1 MFLGQARGRVGSVV
15 FSRRMGKQITRT
27 YNAEPAN
34 PKTRAQALQRAQF
47 STVIAA
53 SVGLKEVINNS
64 FDGVKN
70 GQESVNKFVSVNL
83 SDLRKRSLE
92 GETTAMEWLVPKGS
106 SFVQPQ
112 PWIISQGSLKEIW
125 AGTSNLLL
133 ADSKVYPDG
142 WASITSEEMA
152 AWTAADLKKVWA
164 YEPGCQLTFVT
175 IESVTQPDGTEK
187 LQPVIDRIVFN
198 NLSPND
204 SETPLF
210 YQDERADDEYI
221 YISANFV
228 DLTKTTLPVGEDKYG
243 NKVVILPDYLTAP
256 QGGTTW
262 AGPLNLADGFLGLG
276 VITTVVRDGNYVHSK
291 SYFSPNY
298 DAYDYT
304 DDAVST
310 YLAQSNAR
318 KVISSDYYTEQP
330 GTDYNDFDVPTLE
343 EVVSAQI
350 FAQGM
355 KAKGVYVGKSNSY
368 GPVAEGV
375 PITLQVNLPA
385 RFQIRAN
392 SMSAYNGETP
402 LGNDWT
408 IMRSSAGSMIVT
420 GPMPTTTT
428 FPFNVSFEVDDN
440 YSGSYVGRAALRI
453 NVSKANSKP

>member
-70 GQESVNKFVSVNL
+70 GQESVNKFVSLNL
-83 SDLRKRSLE
+83 SDLRARALDGDSAAL
-92 GETTAMEWLVPKGS
+92 EWLVPKGQ

-112 PWIISQGSLKEIW
+112 SWIISKGQLGHILPNI
-125 AGTSNLLL
+125 SNIFGNTTTIQVDHDEYK
-133 ADSKVYPDG
+133 AFTV
-142 WASITSEEMA
+142 
-152 AWTAADLKKVWA
+152 ADLKQRFF

-175 IESVTQPDGTEK
+175 VELTEDVDGNTVYVPK
-187 LQPVIDRIVFN
+187 FDRIVFN
-198 NLSPND
+198 NLAPSAGSDPVIIIANG
-204 SETPLF
+204 
-210 YQDERADDEYI
+210 ADNHFAIQAEY
-221 YISANFV
+221 V
-228 DLTKTTLPVGEDKYG
+228 DLTKTTLHVNNEYT
-243 NKVVILPDYLTAP
+243 YA
-256 QGGTTW
+256 GGTIK
-262 AGPLNLADGFLGLG
+262 AVELPEYFAAEFDGEEYKLRLGEGYICLG
-276 VITTVVRDGNYVHSK
+276 IITTVLRDGNYVHST
-291 SYFSPNY
+291 SYIRPNF
-298 DAYDYT
+298 DGYDYT
-304 DDAVST
+304 EDAVST

-318 KVISSDYYTEQP
+318 KAISSDYYTEQP
-330 GTDYNDFDVPTLE
+330 GTDYNDWDVPTLE

-355 KAKGVYVGKSNSY
+355 KPKGVYVGQTNSY

-375 PITLQVNLPA
+375 TITLQINLPP

-408 IMRSSAGSMIVT
+408 IMRSSLGSMIVT
-420 GPMPTTTT
+420 GPMPTTTS
-428 FPFNVSFEVDDN
+428 FPFNVSFEVDDSS
-440 YSGSYVGRAALRI
+440 SGSHVGRAALRI
-453 NVSKANSKP
+453 NVSKANS

>member
-15 FSRRMGKQITRT
+15 FSRRMGKQISRT

-83 SDLRKRSLE
+83 SDLRARALD
-92 GETTAMEWLVPKGS
+92 GDTPALEWLVPKGQ

-112 PWIISQGSLKEIW
+112 SWIISKGQLGQILPNI
-125 AGTSNLLL
+125 SNIFGESTLIKG
-133 ADSKVYPDG
+133 DDNYDVY
-142 WASITSEEMA
+142 TV
-152 AWTAADLKKVWA
+152 ADLKQRFF

-175 IESVTQPDGTEK
+175 VELTEDVNGNTVYVPK
-187 LQPVIDRIVFN
+187 YDRIVFN
-198 NLSPND
+198 NLAPSADND
-204 SETPLF
+204 PVIMLLRGEDAF
-210 YQDERADDEYI
+210 AIKAE
-221 YISANFV
+221 FV
-228 DLTKTTLPVGEDKYG
+228 DLTKTTLDVSTKYTG
-243 NKVVILPDYLTAP
+243 LDKVVKLPDYIYPNTVEQTTTAH
-256 QGGTTW
+256 
-262 AGPLNLADGFLGLG
+262 LAEGYICLG
-276 VITTVVRDGNYVHSK
+276 VITTVLRDGNYVHST
-291 SYFSPNY
+291 SYIRPNF
-298 DAYDYT
+298 DGYDYT

-310 YLAQSNAR
+310 YMTQSKAR
-318 KVISSDYYTEQP
+318 KAISSDYYTEQP

-343 EVVSAQI
+343 DVVSAQI

-355 KAKGVYVGKSNSY
+355 KPKGVFVGQTNSY
-368 GPVAEGV
+368 GPVAEHV
-375 PITLQVNLPA
+375 PITLQVNLPP

-420 GPMPTTTT
+420 GPMPTTTS
-428 FPFNVSFEVDDN
+428 FPFNVSFEVDDTV
-440 YSGSYVGRAALRI
+440 SGSYVGRAALRI
-453 NVSKANSKP
+453 NVSKANS

>member
-92 GETTAMEWLVPKGS
+92 GESTANEWLVPKGS

-112 PWIISQGSLKEIW
+112 PWIISQGTLKEIW

-133 ADSKVYPDG
+133 VNSKVYSYG
-142 WASITSEEMA
+142 WQGITSEELV
-152 AWTAADLKKVWA
+152 AWTAADLKKAWA

-175 IESVTQPDGTEK
+175 IESVTQADGTEK
-187 LQPVIDRIVFN
+187 LVPVIDRIVFN
-198 NLSPND
+198 NLAPND

-210 YQDERADDEYI
+210 YQDQHRDDADI

-228 DLTKTTLPVGEDKYG
+228 DLTKTTLKVGKDHYG
-243 NKVVILPDYLTAP
+243 NKVVILPNYLVAP
-256 QGGTTW
+256 QGVTNW
-262 AGPLNLADGFLGLG
+262 DGPLNLADGYLGLG
-276 VITTVVRDGNYVHSK
+276 VITTVLRDGNYVHSK

-318 KVISSDYYTEQP
+318 KAISSDYYTEQP

-343 EVVSAQI
+343 DVVSAQI

-355 KAKGVYVGKSNSY
+355 NPKGVFIGHTNSY
-368 GPVAEGV
+368 GPVAEGS
-375 PITLQVNLPA
+375 PITLQVNLPP

-420 GPMPTTTT
+420 GPMPTTTS
-428 FPFNVSFEVDDN
+428 FPFNVSFQVDDTVSDSN
-440 YSGSYVGRAALRI
+440 VGRAALRI
-453 NVSKANSKP
+453 NVSKANS

>member
-83 SDLRKRSLE
+83 SDLRARALD
-92 GETTAMEWLVPKGS
+92 GDTPALEWLVPKGQ

-112 PWIISQGSLKEIW
+112 SWIISKGQLGSILPNI
-125 AGTSNLLL
+125 SNIFGQSTRIVGE
-133 ADSKVYPDG
+133 DDEPDFDVY
-142 WASITSEEMA
+142 TV
-152 AWTAADLKKVWA
+152 ADLKRHFF
-164 YEPGCQLTFVT
+164 YEPGCQITFVT
-175 IESVTQPDGTEK
+175 VQLTEDVDGNTVYVPK
-187 LQPVIDRIVFN
+187 YDRIVFN
-198 NLSPND
+198 NLAPSED
-204 SETPLF
+204 SDPVIFCVAGKLSF
-210 YQDERADDEYI
+210 A
-221 YISANFV
+221 ISADIL
-228 DLTKTTLPVGEDKYG
+228 DLTKTTLKEGSYPGFTKA
-243 NKVVILPDYLTAP
+243 ILLPDYITASTVDTS
-256 QGGTTW
+256 TT
-262 AGPLNLADGFLGLG
+262 AQLGEGHICLG
-276 VITTVVRDGNYVHSK
+276 VITTVARNGNYVHST
-291 SYFSPNY
+291 SYIRPNF
-298 DAYDYT
+298 DGYDYT
-304 DDAVST
+304 EDAVST
-310 YLAQSNAR
+310 YLAQSKAR
-318 KVISSDYYTEQP
+318 KAISSDYYTEQP
-330 GTDYNDFDVPTLE
+330 GTDYNDWDVPTLE

-355 KAKGVYVGKSNSY
+355 KPKGVFVGQTNSY

-375 PITLQVNLPA
+375 PITLQVNLPP
-385 RFQIRAN
+385 RFQVRAN

-420 GPMPTTTT
+420 GPMPTTTS

-440 YSGSYVGRAALRI
+440 SSGSHVGRAALRI
-453 NVSKANSKP
+453 NVSKANS

>member
-70 GQESVNKFVSVNL
+70 GQESVNKFVSLNL
-83 SDLRKRSLE
+83 SDLRARALDGDSAALQ
-92 GETTAMEWLVPKGS
+92 WLVPKGQ

-112 PWIISQGSLKEIW
+112 SWIISKGQLGQILPNI
-125 AGTSNLLL
+125 SNIFG
-133 ADSKVYPDG
+133 DSTT
-142 WASITSEEMA
+142 IEEGHETYEA
-152 AWTAADLKKVWA
+152 FTVADLKQRFF

-175 IESVTQPDGTEK
+175 VELTTDVDGNSVYVPK
-187 LQPVIDRIVFN
+187 FDRIVFN
-198 NLSPND
+198 NLAPSAGSDPVII
-204 SETPLF
+204 
-210 YQDERADDEYI
+210 YADGREKHFVIKAAY
-221 YISANFV
+221 V
-228 DLTKTTLPVGEDKYG
+228 DLTKTTLHVSDQYSF
-243 NKVVILPDYLTAP
+243 LD
-256 QGGTTW
+256 GTTK
-262 AGPLNLADGFLGLG
+262 AVELPEYFAVFTADNVYTSKLAEGYICLG
-276 VITTVVRDGNYVHSK
+276 VITTVLRDGNYVHST
-291 SYFSPNY
+291 SYIRPNF
-298 DAYDYT
+298 DGYDYT
-304 DDAVST
+304 EDAVST

-318 KVISSDYYTEQP
+318 KAISSDYYTEQP

-355 KAKGVYVGKSNSY
+355 KPKGVYVGQTNSY

-375 PITLQVNLPA
+375 PVTLQVNLPP
-385 RFQIRAN
+385 RFQVRAN

-420 GPMPTTTT
+420 GPMPTTTS
-428 FPFNVSFEVDDN
+428 FPFNVSFEVDDTV
-440 YSGSYVGRAALRI
+440 SGSHVGRAALRI
-453 NVSKANSKP
+453 NVSKANS

>member
-1 MFLGQARGRVGSVV
+1 MFLGHARGRVGSVV

-64 FDGVKN
+64 FDGAKN

-92 GETTAMEWLVPKGS
+92 GESTANEWLVPKGS

-125 AGTSNLLL
+125 AGTRNLLL
-133 ADSKVYPDG
+133 VDSKVYPDG
-142 WASITSEEMA
+142 WEGITDDELA
-152 AWTAADLKKVWA
+152 AWTAAALKNVWA

-175 IESVTQPDGTEK
+175 IESVTQADGTER

-198 NLSPND
+198 NLAPND
-204 SETPLF
+204 SQTPLF
-210 YQDERADDEYI
+210 YQDEKSDDTYV

-228 DLTKTTLPVGEDKYG
+228 DLTKTTLTVGKDNHG
-243 NKVVILPDYLTAP
+243 NKVVILPDYLVAP
-256 QGGTTW
+256 QGVTTK
-262 AGPLNLADGFLGLG
+262 AGPLNLGDGYLGLG
-276 VITTVVRDGNYVHSK
+276 VITTVLRDGNYVHSK
-291 SYFSPNY
+291 SHFSPNY

-304 DDAVST
+304 EDAVST

-330 GTDYNDFDVPTLE
+330 ETDNNDWEVPTLE

-350 FAQGM
+350 SALGM
-355 KAKGVYVGKSNSY
+355 KAKGVYVGQSNSY
-368 GPVAEGV
+368 GPVAEGNPV
-375 PITLQVNLPA
+375 FLVIDVPA

-392 SMSAYNGETP
+392 SVKAYNGETP
-402 LGNDWT
+402 LGNDWYITRSAARRVT
-408 IMRSSAGSMIVT
+408 IT
-420 GPMPTTTT
+420 GPMPTTTS
-428 FPFNVSFEVDDN
+428 FPFNVSFEVDDTV
-440 YSGSYVGRAALRI
+440 SGSHVGLAALRI
-453 NVSKANSKP
+453 NVSKANA

>member
-133 ADSKVYPDG
+133 VNSKMYEDG

-175 IESVTQPDGTEK
+175 IESVTQPDGTQK

-198 NLSPND
+198 NLAPND

-210 YQDERADDEYI
+210 YQDEHANDEYI

-228 DLTKTTLPVGEDKYG
+228 DLTKTTLTVGKDKYG

-262 AGPLNLADGFLGLG
+262 EGRLNLADGFFGLG
-276 VITTVVRDGNYVHSK
+276 VITTVLRDGNYVHSK

-330 GTDYNDFDVPTLE
+330 GTDYNDWDVPTLE

-355 KAKGVYVGKSNSY
+355 KPKGVYIGQSNSY

-375 PITLQVNLPA
+375 PVTLQVNLPA

-408 IMRSSAGSMIVT
+408 IMRSSAGSMIVS
-420 GPMPTTTT
+420 GPMPKTTS

-440 YSGSYVGRAALRI
+440 YSGSHVGRAALRI
-453 NVSKANSKP
+453 NVSKANT

>member
-83 SDLRKRSLE
+83 SDLRARALDGDSAAL
-92 GETTAMEWLVPKGS
+92 EWLVPKGQ

-112 PWIISQGSLKEIW
+112 SWIISKGQLGQILPNISNIF
-125 AGTSNLLL
+125 GTS
-133 ADSKVYPDG
+133 
-142 WASITSEEMA
+142 SIIKEGNKEYKAFTVA
-152 AWTAADLKKVWA
+152 ALKQRFF

-175 IESVTQPDGTEK
+175 VQLTEDADGNTIYVPK
-187 LQPVIDRIVFN
+187 YDRIVFN
-198 NLSPND
+198 NLAPSAD
-204 SETPLF
+204 SDGVIMYAGGDYF
-210 YQDERADDEYI
+210 AIKAEY
-221 YISANFV
+221 V
-228 DLTKTTLPVGEDKYG
+228 DLTKTTLHVNDNYQF
-243 NKVVILPDYLTAP
+243 
-256 QGGTTW
+256 QGGVIKAVELPEYFAVFSEGTDYTSK
-262 AGPLNLADGFLGLG
+262 LAEGYICLG
-276 VITTVVRDGNYVHSK
+276 VITTVLRDGKYVHST
-291 SYFSPNY
+291 SYIRPNF
-298 DAYDYT
+298 DGYDYT
-304 DDAVST
+304 EDAVST

-318 KVISSDYYTEQP
+318 KAISSDYYTEQP
-330 GTDYNDFDVPTLE
+330 GTDYNDWDVPTLE

-355 KAKGVYVGKSNSY
+355 NPKGVYVGQTNSY

-375 PITLQVNLPA
+375 PITLQVNLPP

-392 SMSAYNGETP
+392 SMTAYNGETP

-408 IMRSSAGSMIVT
+408 IMRSSAGSMIIT
-420 GPMPTTTT
+420 GPMPTTTS
-428 FPFNVSFEVDDN
+428 FPFNVSFQVDDTV
-440 YSGSYVGRAALRI
+440 SGSNVGRAALRI
-453 NVSKANSKP
+453 NVSKANS

>member
-83 SDLRKRSLE
+83 SDLRARAANGDPVALK
-92 GETTAMEWLVPKGS
+92 WLVPKGQ
-106 SFVQPQ
+106 SFIQPQ
-112 PWIISQGSLKEIW
+112 PWIISQGSIGPLNANSSALEIQFQVVGEGDDPDYYE
-125 AGTSNLLL
+125 AFASNL
-133 ADSKVYPDG
+133 
-142 WASITSEEMA
+142 ASQ
-152 AWTAADLKKVWA
+152 WYYK
-164 YEPGCQLTFVT
+164 PGCQLTFVALILET
-175 IESVTQPDGTEK
+175 NETTREK
-187 LQPVIDRIVFN
+187 RIVPHINRIVFN
-198 NLSPND
+198 SLAPIGDNLVLKAISMGDIPFIP
-204 SETPLF
+204 SEYL
-210 YQDERADDEYI
+210 
-221 YISANFV
+221 
-228 DLTKTTLPVGEDKYG
+228 DLTKTDLPESGNSVNLPEYFTLNNSSSLDFREEAYGGKLVGFG
-243 NKVVILPDYLTAP
+243 M
-256 QGGTTW
+256 
-262 AGPLNLADGFLGLG
+262 
-276 VITTVVRDGNYVHSK
+276 ITTYLVDGVYRHTTSVMG
-291 SYFSPNY
+291 F
-298 DAYDYT
+298 DDEAYEFT
-304 DDAVST
+304 DDAVIT
-310 YLAQSNAR
+310 YMKQAQNI
-318 KVISSDYYTEQP
+318 ISSDYYTEQP
-330 GTDYNDFDVPTLE
+330 GTDYNDWDVPTLE

-355 KAKGVYVGKSNSY
+355 KPKGVYVGQTNSY

-375 PITLQVNLPA
+375 PITLQVNLPP

-420 GPMPTTTT
+420 GPMPTTTS
-428 FPFNVSFEVDDN
+428 FPFNVSFQVDDSS
-440 YSGSYVGRAALRI
+440 SGSDVGRAALRI
-453 NVSKANSKP
+453 NVSKANT

>member
-64 FDGVKN
+64 FDGSKN
-70 GQESVNKFVSVNL
+70 GQESVNKFVSLNL
-83 SDLRKRSLE
+83 SDLRARALDGDSAAL
-92 GETTAMEWLVPKGS
+92 EWLVPKGQ

-112 PWIISQGSLKEIW
+112 SWIISKGQLGQIFPNI
-125 AGTSNLLL
+125 SNIFGNSTPIHEG
-133 ADSKVYPDG
+133 DKDYDVY
-142 WASITSEEMA
+142 TV
-152 AWTAADLKKVWA
+152 ADLKQRFF

-175 IESVTQPDGTEK
+175 VELTQDVDGNTVYVPK
-187 LQPVIDRIVFN
+187 YDRIVFN
-198 NLSPND
+198 NLAPSAD
-204 SETPLF
+204 SDPVIMYSSGEAAF
-210 YQDERADDEYI
+210 AIKAE
-221 YISANFV
+221 FV
-228 DLTKTTLPVGEDKYG
+228 DLTKTTLEVTTDYTGSDKS
-243 NKVVILPDYLTAP
+243 VLLPGYIEPNTVA
-256 QGGTTW
+256 GTTT
-262 AGPLNLADGFLGLG
+262 ARLGEGYICLG
-276 VITTVVRDGNYVHSK
+276 VITTVLRDGNYVHST
-291 SYFSPNY
+291 SYIRPNF
-298 DAYDYT
+298 DGYDYT
-304 DDAVST
+304 EDAVST
-310 YLAQSNAR
+310 YLAQSKAR
-318 KVISSDYYTEQP
+318 KAISSDYYTEQP
-330 GTDYNDFDVPTLE
+330 GTDYNDWDVPTLE

-355 KAKGVYVGKSNSY
+355 KPKGVYVGQTNSY

-375 PITLQVNLPA
+375 PVTLQVNLPP

-420 GPMPTTTT
+420 GPMPTTTS
-428 FPFNVSFEVDDN
+428 FPFNVSFEVDDSS
-440 YSGSYVGRAALRI
+440 SGSHVGRAALRI
-453 NVSKANSKP
+453 NVSKANS